1 MRKVNKNLNS
11 KSDSENPNK
20 RRRSNYLDKKL
31 EFLPR
36 IEGRDR
42 KWEMFVRWV
51 IKFCIC
57 MFIDF

>member
-31 EFLPR
+31 DFLPR

-42 KWEMFVRWV
+42 K
-51 IKFCIC
+51 
-57 MFIDF
+57 